1 MATVLALLELGAD
14 VNGSGHNGRTAL
26 MTAAMFNR
34 TEIVER
40 LLAAGADIDGQDSEG
55 RTAEILARTMGA
67 DEMAARLAETARRQA
82 P

>member
-1 MATVLALLELGAD
+1 

-40 LLAAGADIDGQDSEG
+40 LLAAGADLHARDADG
-55 RTAEILARTMGA
+55 
-67 DEMAARLAETARRQA
+67 
-82 P
+82 